1 MKLVTD
7 KGELTLPTDFSFE
20 VEQNSAF
27 FSEDGAASI
36 AATIPAT
43 SSDQAK
49 LGFPNRMAR
58 KNRFVNSFPA
68 SIQKG
73 VFQKQGVLVVSSA
86 NDDSI
91 TCSMALEDSSFYS
104 QHKDKNLKE
113 LFSAKV
119 LRTYSTPQEWY
130 SWLWQV
136 YKNQVSS
143 DFRLFPVAVALQD
156 GKYQMNNEP
165 VYADETYR
173 EIWPL
178 AHSPRIVTEGGDKV
192 SVPEGYGIAP
202 FLKLYRFLQ
211 LLFELC
217 GYTIGT
223 SCFEDDE
230 FLSNLVLVHNC
241 SDVICN
247 GKIDYSDLVPNKTI
261 SEILEWLRT
270 KFHAQIV
277 VTPASKV
284 VDIVLLEDIL
294 SAGYD
299 KDLTATLL
307 GGVTKEFS
315 QSSRVVMTPDTSI
328 EGAAAASDT
337 IESLIKKYGYVKQVD
352 ESSFNGITTP
362 CLALRLATGDY
373 YEVRVSFVNYGG
385 RGTSQARTSYVKV
398 KVGTNQFKYDRAN
411 SDTSESFSPEDL
423 VPPIVDADSYGTKA
437 PYIGERSHRNTSY
450 NDSEKDKEQEIIV
463 VYYYGLTEE
472 ISHSSGDSGRVPI
485 SSDGRYY
492 AGTTQMYNNRGN
504 LISGAINLTPDDLVQ
519 RFFSKYNKHLRNNA
533 VIVSGR
539 FDLPIE
545 SLMKYDLYALK
556 LFQGQ
561 KLLPV
566 SLKYEVGKHIRCL
579 EAKFRLI
586 KDFSDSQEDAP
597 VIAPEPIYQWQLN
610 QSEITS
616 KQAELQA
623 SATGTVLWKYAED
636 DPYVEDDSDIFIPS
650 PVSLG
655 EETSHIERRIYFYRR
670 VAVPGGTSQV
680 YYIDTFTLH
689 EWFVSIQIVS

>member
-1 MKLVTD
+1 MKLVTE

-104 QHKDKNLKE
+104 QFKDKNLKE

-165 VYADETYR
+165 VYANETYR

-178 AHSPRIVTEGGDKV
+178 AHSPRIVMEGGDKV

-261 SEILEWLRT
+261 SEILEWLRM

-315 QSSRVVMTPDTSI
+315 QSSRVVMTPDTSL

-337 IESLIKKYGYVKQVD
+337 IESLIKKYGYVKHVD
-352 ESSFNGITTP
+352 ESSFFGITTP
-362 CLALRLATGDY
+362 CLALR
-373 YEVRVSFVNYGG
+373 
-385 RGTSQARTSYVKV
+385 
-398 KVGTNQFKYDRAN
+398 TNQFKYDRAN
-411 SDTSESFSPEDL
+411 ADTSESFSPEDI
-423 VPPIVDADSYGTKA
+423 VPPIVVADAYGTKA
-437 PYIGERSHRNTSY
+437 PYIGDRCHRNTSY
-450 NDSEKDKEQEIIV
+450 NDSEKDEDQEIIV

-472 ISHSSGDSGRVPI
+472 ISYSSSDHGRVAL

-492 AGTTQMYNNRGN
+492 AGTTQKYNNRGT
-504 LISGAINLTPDDLVQ
+504 LIPGAINLTPDDLVQ

-545 SLMKYDLYALK
+545 SLMKYDMYALK
-556 LFQGQ
+556 LLQGQ

-586 KDFSDSQEDAP
+586 KDFSDGQEDAP

-623 SATGTVLWKYAED
+623 SVSGTVLWKYAED
-636 DPYVEDDSDIFIPS
+636 DPYIQDESDIFIPS

-655 EETSHIERRIYFYRR
+655 EETSHIERRIYFFRR
-670 VAVPGGTSQV
+670 VPGPRGTS
-680 YYIDTFTLH
+680 YDYGIDTFTLH
-689 EWFVSIQIVS
+689 EWFVSVQIVS